1 MIASNARRQHL
12 IEYTEVLWSVAIY
25 VPTTFFAGFLIVLL
39 DPLRGPYDAKSIE
52 MGQTGTVILSALIA
66 LCAVLVIRHQVWR
79 PLRKLYTQVG
89 DRALFGNYC
98 AYIITKALP
107 YVPLTAVPMALIC
120 LSFGSWLM
128 YVQIGLIIAADHLVE
143 SLRKRPIAT
152 AVDMLIAR
160 I

>member
-25 VPTTFFAGFLIVLL
+25 VPTNFFAGFLIVLL
-39 DPLRGPYDAKSIE
+39 NPLSGPYDAKSVE
-52 MGQTGTVILSALIA
+52 MGQTGTVILFALIA

-107 YVPLTAVPMALIC
+107 YVPLTAVPMALISVLERPVTVVALPVVTDSWTTS
-120 LSFGSWLM
+120 LSSRAL
-128 YVQIGLIIAADHLVE
+128 AAL
-143 SLRKRPIAT
+143 
-152 AVDMLIAR
+152 
-160 I
+160 